1 MASELQFIHLYTL
14 VPCILFSV
22 VQYFKCIRRALTVK
36 APLKQFLNLQ
46 LFLILPK
53 ASTFE

>member
-14 VPCILFSV
+14 VPYILFRV
-22 VQYFKCIRRALTVK
+22 TRCFKCIRRALTVK

-46 LFLILPK
+46 LLLILPK
-53 ASTFE
+53 AFTFE

>member
-22 VQYFKCIRRALTVK
+22 AQYFKCIGRALTVK

-46 LFLILPK
+46 LF
-53 ASTFE
+53 F